1 MCDWVCVLVRGTN
14 RRKINRC
21 EEEQTDMLLSVG
33 GGAGGGYG
41 YSGGR
46 YVKRHTHK
54 HTSPFFYF
62 RRSRWLY
69 TCTRPFYLV
78 NGDER
83 KRDCHK
89 ITNKEL
95 RENLKKQWKRK
106 ALNRIEL
113 NRTESSVWDGC
124 LIWAETSRAD
134 PCLLSVLTSQLD
146 YWRKSLSAEW

>member
-1 MCDWVCVLVRGTN
+1 MGKVGEGMSKDTDT
-14 RRKINRC
+14 
-21 EEEQTDMLLSVG
+21 QTHQPLFHF
-33 GGAGGGYG
+33 
-41 YSGGR
+41 
-46 YVKRHTHK
+46 K
-54 HTSPFFYF
+54 
-62 RRSRWLY
+62 RSRWLY

-124 LIWAETSRAD
+124 LI
-134 PCLLSVLTSQLD
+134 
-146 YWRKSLSAEW
+146 